1 MNNRVTG
8 LSLIAVSVVL
18 LAYQAYKNHRE
29 AVEAERQARI
39 ANDRAEQLAAV
50 LKCNLSSGS
59 SPFNDAL
66 AAVREKHSGD
76 SVKSTDSQLI

>member
-8 LSLIAVSVVL
+8 LSLIAVSVASI
-18 LAYQAYKNHRE
+18 AYQSYKNHRE

-50 LKCNLSSGS
+50 LKCNLSTDNSL
-59 SPFNDAL
+59 FNDAL
-66 AAVREKHSGD
+66 AAIREKHSGD

>member
-8 LSLIAVSVVL
+8 LSLIAVSVASI
-18 LAYQAYKNHRE
+18 AYQAYKNHRE

-50 LKCNLSSGS
+50 LKCNLSTDNSL
-59 SPFNDAL
+59 FNDAL
-66 AAVREKHSGD
+66 AAIREKHSGD

>member
-8 LSLIAVSVVL
+8 LSLIAVSVASI
-18 LAYQAYKNHRE
+18 AYQAYKNHRE

-39 ANDRAEQLAAV
+39 VNDRAEQLAADFYAS
-50 LKCNLSSGS
+50 LSSGPS
-59 SPFNDAL
+59 LFNDAL
-66 AAVREKHSGD
+66 AAIREKHSGD

>member
-8 LSLIAVSVVL
+8 LSLIAVSVASI
-18 LAYQAYKNHRE
+18 AYQAYKNHRE

-39 ANDRAEQLAAV
+39 ANDRAEQLVADFYAS
-50 LKCNLSSGS
+50 LSSGPS
-59 SPFNDAL
+59 LFNDAL
-66 AAVREKHSGD
+66 AAIREKRSGD

>member
-8 LSLIAVSVVL
+8 LSLIAVSVASI
-18 LAYQAYKNHRE
+18 AYQAYKNHRE

-50 LKCNLSSGS
+50 LKCNLSTDNSL
-59 SPFNDAL
+59 FNDAL
-66 AAVREKHSGD
+66 AAIREKHSGD
-76 SVKSTDSQLI
+76 SAKSTDSQLI

>member
-8 LSLIAVSVVL
+8 LSLIAVSVASI
-18 LAYQAYKNHRE
+18 AYQAYKNHRE

-50 LKCNLSSGS
+50 LKCNLSTDNSL
-59 SPFNDAL
+59 FNDSL
-66 AAVREKHSGD
+66 AAIREKHSGD
-76 SVKSTDSQLI
+76 STKSTDSQLI

>member
-8 LSLIAVSVVL
+8 LSLIAVSVASI
-18 LAYQAYKNHRE
+18 AYQAYKNHRE

-39 ANDRAEQLAAV
+39 ANDRAEQLAADFYAS
-50 LKCNLSSGS
+50 LSSGPS
-59 SPFNDAL
+59 LFNDAL
-66 AAVREKHSGD
+66 AAIREKRSGD

>member
-8 LSLIAVSVVL
+8 LSLIAVSVASI
-18 LAYQAYKNHRE
+18 AYQAYKNHRE

-50 LKCNLSSGS
+50 LKCNLSTDNSL
-59 SPFNDAL
+59 FNDAL

>member
-8 LSLIAVSVVL
+8 LSLIAVSVAYI
-18 LAYQAYKNHRE
+18 AYQAYKNHRE

-50 LKCNLSSGS
+50 LKCNLSSAP

-66 AAVREKHSGD
+66 AAIREKHSGD
-76 SVKSTDSQLI
+76 SAKSTDSQLI

>member
-8 LSLIAVSVVL
+8 LSLIAVSVASI
-18 LAYQAYKNHRE
+18 AYQAYKNHRE

-50 LKCNLSSGS
+50 LKYNLSTDNSL
-59 SPFNDAL
+59 FNDAL

>member
-1 MNNRVTG
+1 MNDRVTG
-8 LSLIAVSVVL
+8 LSLIAVSVAYI
-18 LAYQAYKNHRE
+18 AYQAYKNHRK

-50 LKCNLSSGS
+50 LKCQPVVWPSL
-59 SPFNDAL
+59 FNDAL

-76 SVKSTDSQLI
+76 SAKSTDSQLI

>member
-8 LSLIAVSVVL
+8 LSLIAVSVAYI
-18 LAYQAYKNHRE
+18 AYQAYKNHRE
-29 AVEAERQARI
+29 AVENERQARI

-50 LKCNLSSGS
+50 LKCILSDAP

-66 AAVREKHSGD
+66 VAIREKHNGD

>member
-8 LSLIAVSVVL
+8 LSLIAVSIASI
-18 LAYQAYKNHRE
+18 AYQAYKNHRE

-50 LKCNLSSGS
+50 LKCNLSTDNSL
-59 SPFNDAL
+59 FNDAL

-76 SVKSTDSQLI
+76 SVKSTDNQLI

>member
-8 LSLIAVSVVL
+8 LSLIAVSVAYI
-18 LAYQAYKNHRE
+18 AYQAYKNHRE

-50 LKCNLSSGS
+50 LKCNLSSGPS
-59 SPFNDAL
+59 LFNDAL

-76 SVKSTDSQLI
+76 SAKSTDSQLI